1 MGERAVLYEAAD
13 RIGMI
18 TLNRPD
24 HRNAMTPEL
33 LDAFSEAIGEARNDQ
48 EIRCLV
54 ITGKGRC
61 FSAGADLRSSM
72 QRSDLGKPSRDA
84 SFAMYEPFLQVL
96 DVEVPVIAAMNGHTV
111 GGGFGLTLLADI
123 RVANVDAKY
132 GVNFARLG
140 IHSGL
145 GISYLLPRL
154 VGAANASELLFTG
167 KLIRGDEALRI
178 GLVTHA
184 EEADEVLPTAMGL
197 AHAIAG
203 SAPMAVQQM
212 KASIRRGLRW
222 EIREAALEEAE
233 LQAESLATDDA
244 KEGVSAIL
252 REAGTRVHRDINPCW
267 QPRNYR
273 YRSTPYPNGC
283 GALPIPM
290 DPAPARMMAAR
301 GMIPVKGGDLVLLL
315 VQLTADAD
323 SGVSSSAGDTLKGLP
338 ETVLLPACEHGA
350 PSSRLS

>member
-1 MGERAVLYEAAD
+1 MSERAVLYEVED
-13 RIGMI
+13 RIGVI

-33 LDAFSEAIGEARNDQ
+33 LDAFSEAIGEARSDQ

-54 ITGKGRC
+54 ITGRGRC

-84 SFAMYEPFLQVL
+84 SFAMYEPFLRVL

-111 GGGFGLTLLADI
+111 GCGFGLSLLADI

-154 VGAANASELLFTG
+154 VGAAYASELLFTG
-167 KLIRGDEALRI
+167 RLIRGDEALRI

-184 EEADEVLPTAMGL
+184 VEPAEVLPTAMGL
-197 AHAIAG
+197 ARAIAA
-203 SAPMAVQQM
+203 SAPIAVQQM

-222 EIREAALEEAE
+222 EIREAALEEAG
-233 LQAESLATDDA
+233 LQAASLSTEDA
-244 KEGVSAIL
+244 GEGVSAIL
-252 REAGTRVHRDINPCW
+252 EKRE
-267 QPRNYR
+267 
-273 YRSTPYPNGC
+273 
-283 GALPIPM
+283 
-290 DPAPARMMAAR
+290 
-301 GMIPVKGGDLVLLL
+301 
-315 VQLTADAD
+315 
-323 SGVSSSAGDTLKGLP
+323 P
-338 ETVLLPACEHGA
+338 EFTG
-350 PSSRLS
+350 R

>member
-1 MGERAVLYEAAD
+1 MGERAVLYGASD
-13 RIGMI
+13 RVGVI

-24 HRNAMTPEL
+24 RRNAMTPEL
-33 LDAFSEAIGEARNDQ
+33 LDAFSEAIGEARRD
-48 EIRCLV
+48 EGIRCLV
-54 ITGKGRC
+54 ITGKGHC
-61 FSAGADLRSSM
+61 FSAGADLRSSL
-72 QRSDLGKPSRDA
+72 QRSDLGEPSRDT

-96 DVEVPVIAAMNGHTV
+96 DLEVPVIAAMNGHTV

-154 VGAANASELLFTG
+154 VGVAYASELLFTG
-167 KLIRGDEALRI
+167 KLIRGSEALRI

-184 EEADEVLPTAMGL
+184 EEADQVLPAAMEL
-197 AHAIAG
+197 ARAIAA

-222 EIREAALEEAE
+222 EIREAALGEAG
-233 LQAESLATDDA
+233 LQAASLTTEDA

-252 REAGTRVHRDINPCW
+252 HKRE
-267 QPRNYR
+267 
-273 YRSTPYPNGC
+273 
-283 GALPIPM
+283 
-290 DPAPARMMAAR
+290 
-301 GMIPVKGGDLVLLL
+301 
-315 VQLTADAD
+315 
-323 SGVSSSAGDTLKGLP
+323 P
-338 ETVLLPACEHGA
+338 EFTG
-350 PSSRLS
+350 R

>member
-1 MGERAVLYEAAD
+1 MGERAVLYETSD
-13 RIGMI
+13 RVGVI

-33 LDAFSEAIGEARNDQ
+33 LDAFSEAIGEARGD
-48 EIRCLV
+48 EGIRCLV
-54 ITGKGRC
+54 ITGKGHC
-61 FSAGADLRSSM
+61 FSAGADLRSSL
-72 QRSDLGKPSRDA
+72 QRSDLGKPSRDT
-84 SFAMYEPFLQVL
+84 SFAMYEPFLQVVDL
-96 DVEVPVIAAMNGHTV
+96 EVPVIAAMNGHTV

-154 VGAANASELLFTG
+154 VGAAYASELLFTG
-167 KLIRGDEALRI
+167 KLIRGSEALRI

-184 EEADEVLPTAMGL
+184 EEADQVLPTAMEL
-197 AHAIAG
+197 ARAIAA

-222 EIREAALEEAE
+222 EIREAALEEAG
-233 LQAESLATDDA
+233 LQAASLTTEDA

-252 REAGTRVHRDINPCW
+252 QKRE
-267 QPRNYR
+267 
-273 YRSTPYPNGC
+273 
-283 GALPIPM
+283 
-290 DPAPARMMAAR
+290 
-301 GMIPVKGGDLVLLL
+301 
-315 VQLTADAD
+315 
-323 SGVSSSAGDTLKGLP
+323 P
-338 ETVLLPACEHGA
+338 EFTG
-350 PSSRLS
+350 R

>member
-1 MGERAVLYEAAD
+1 MGERAVLYEASD
-13 RIGMI
+13 RVGVI

-33 LDAFSEAIGEARNDQ
+33 LDAFSEAIGEARRD
-48 EIRCLV
+48 EGIRCLV
-54 ITGKGRC
+54 ITGKGHC
-61 FSAGADLRSSM
+61 FSAGADLRSSL
-72 QRSDLGKPSRDA
+72 QRSDLGKPSRDT

-96 DVEVPVIAAMNGHTV
+96 DLEVPVIAAMNGHTV

-154 VGAANASELLFTG
+154 VGVACASELLFTG
-167 KLIRGDEALRI
+167 KLIRGSEALRI

-184 EEADEVLPTAMGL
+184 EEADQVLPTAMEL
-197 AHAIAG
+197 ARAIAA

-222 EIREAALEEAE
+222 EIREAALEEAG
-233 LQAESLATDDA
+233 LQAASLTTEDA

-252 REAGTRVHRDINPCW
+252 QKRE
-267 QPRNYR
+267 
-273 YRSTPYPNGC
+273 
-283 GALPIPM
+283 
-290 DPAPARMMAAR
+290 
-301 GMIPVKGGDLVLLL
+301 
-315 VQLTADAD
+315 
-323 SGVSSSAGDTLKGLP
+323 P
-338 ETVLLPACEHGA
+338 EFTG
-350 PSSRLS
+350 R

>member
-1 MGERAVLYEAAD
+1 MSERAVLYEAAN
-13 RIGMI
+13 RIGTI

-24 HRNAMTPEL
+24 QRNAMTPEL
-33 LDAFSEAIGEARNDQ
+33 LDAFSDAIGEALAD
-48 EIRCLV
+48 EGIRCLV
-54 ITGKGRC
+54 ITGTGRC
-61 FSAGADLRSSM
+61 FSAGADLRSSL
-72 QRSDLGKPSRDA
+72 QRSDLGKPSREA

-96 DVEVPVIAAMNGHTV
+96 DVKVPVIAAMNGHTV

-123 RVANVDAKY
+123 RVANVEAKY
-132 GVNFARLG
+132 GANFARLG

-197 AHAIAG
+197 ARAIAG

-222 EIREAALEEAE
+222 EVREAALEEAG

-252 REAGTRVHRDINPCW
+252 QKREPEFTGT
-267 QPRNYR
+267 
-273 YRSTPYPNGC
+273 
-283 GALPIPM
+283 
-290 DPAPARMMAAR
+290 
-301 GMIPVKGGDLVLLL
+301 
-315 VQLTADAD
+315 
-323 SGVSSSAGDTLKGLP
+323 
-338 ETVLLPACEHGA
+338 
-350 PSSRLS
+350 